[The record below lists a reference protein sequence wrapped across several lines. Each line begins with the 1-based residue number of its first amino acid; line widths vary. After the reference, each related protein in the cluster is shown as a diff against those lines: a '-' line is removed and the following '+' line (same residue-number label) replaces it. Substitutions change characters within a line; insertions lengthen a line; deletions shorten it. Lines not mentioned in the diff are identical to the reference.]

1 MLFLTLLIM
10 SNTQILR
17 NALLGTGLLLG
28 IFLTL
33 DFLLDS
39 SVWTGMKVSKSAI
52 TVEYCEFNHPE
63 RLFHQP
69 INTYSNLIY
78 FFCGLVIFQLALKD
92 FNFFGIKGVNSV
104 RNAPYLSILLAA
116 NFIYLSF
123 GSAFFHSSLTWIGQ
137 RVDMN
142 ATYGLTLSLICIGM
156 VQVVAKKELSKQ
168 IQIATV
174 LGMLLLIVGFLP
186 LALQISSAI
195 LLPALFLALLLLGI
209 GNYVQYR
216 SLRSPLLL
224 ILSFVLLAVAIQ
236 VRTMD
241 VAKINCD
248 PLSIWQGHA
257 LWHFLTATS
266 SLCMY
271 FYFRHVKKLDQFKKK
286 KA

>member
-1 MLFLTLLIM
+1 M

-17 NALLGTGLLLG
+17 NGLLGTGLLLG
-28 IFLTL
+28 IALSL
-33 DFLLDS
+33 DFVLDS
-39 SVWTGMKVSKSAI
+39 SVWTGMKVSQSAV

-78 FFCGLVIFQLALKD
+78 FFYGLLVFQLALKD
-92 FNFFGIKGVNSV
+92 LKLVEVKGVNSI
-104 RNAPYLSILLAA
+104 RCSPYLSILLAA

-142 ATYGLTLSLICIGM
+142 ATYGLTLSLICIGL
-156 VQVVAKKELSKQ
+156 VQVLVKKELTKQ
-168 IQIATV
+168 IQV
-174 LGMLLLIVGFLP
+174 GLVVGMLLLIAGFLP
-186 LALQISSAI
+186 LALQISSSI
-195 LLPALFLALLLLGI
+195 LLPSLFLILLVLGI
-209 GNYVQYR
+209 INYLQYP
-216 SLRSPLLL
+216 SQRSPLLGL
-224 ILSFVLLAVAIQ
+224 LSFVLLAVAIQ
-236 VRTMD
+236 IRSMD

-248 PLSIWQGHA
+248 PMSIWQGHA

-271 FYFRHVKKLDQFKKK
+271 FYFRRVKNLGKRIN
-286 KA
+286 

>member
-10 SNTQILR
+10 PNTHILL
-17 NALLGTGLLLG
+17 NSLLGTGLLLG

-39 SVWTGMKVSKSAI
+39 SVWTGMKVSQSAI

-78 FFCGLVIFQLALKD
+78 FFYGLLIFQLALKD
-92 FNFFGIKGVNSV
+92 LKFIGLKRVNSV
-104 RNAPYLSILLAA
+104 RHAPFLSILLAA

-156 VQVVAKKELSKQ
+156 VQVVVRKELSKQ

-195 LLPALFLALLLLGI
+195 LLPALFLVLLLLGI

-216 SLRSPLLL
+216 SQRSPLLL
-224 ILSFVLLAVAIQ
+224 ILSFVLLAIAIQ

-271 FYFRHVKKLDQFKKK
+271 FYFRWVKKSTQFQK
-286 KA
+286 

>member
-1 MLFLTLLIM
+1 M

-17 NALLGTGLLLG
+17 NALLGTGVLFG
-28 IFLTL
+28 IFLAL
-33 DFLLDS
+33 DYSLDS
-39 SVWTGMKVSKSAI
+39 RVWEGMVISKSAL

-69 INTYSNLIY
+69 MNTYSNLIY
-78 FFCGLVIFQLALKD
+78 FFYGLMVFQLGWKD
-92 FNFFGIKGVNSV
+92 WKAFANREANTVGKF
-104 RNAPYLSILLAA
+104 PYLSLLLAA
-116 NFIYLSF
+116 NFIYLSL

-137 RVDMN
+137 RMDMN

-156 VQVVAKKELSKQ
+156 VQVVVKKELSKQ
-168 IQIATV
+168 FQIILL

-186 LALQISSAI
+186 LALQISSAV
-195 LLPALFLALLLLGI
+195 LLPALFLVLLLLGI
-209 GNYVQYR
+209 GNYLQYR
-216 SLRSPLLL
+216 TQRSPLLL

-236 VRTMD
+236 VRTLD

-271 FYFRHVKKLDQFKKK
+271 FYFRSVKKLAQFKK
-286 KA
+286 

>member
-1 MLFLTLLIM
+1 M

-17 NALLGTGLLLG
+17 NALLGTGVLFG
-28 IFLTL
+28 IFLAL
-33 DFLLDS
+33 DYSLDS
-39 SVWTGMKVSKSAI
+39 RVWEGMVISKSAL

-69 INTYSNLIY
+69 MNTYSNLIY
-78 FFCGLVIFQLALKD
+78 FFYGLLVFQLGWKD
-92 FNFFGIKGVNSV
+92 WKAFANREANTVGKF
-104 RNAPYLSILLAA
+104 PYLSLLLAA
-116 NFIYLSF
+116 NFIYLSL

-137 RVDMN
+137 RMDMN

-156 VQVVAKKELSKQ
+156 VQVIVKKELSKQ
-168 IQIATV
+168 FQVILL

-186 LALQISSAI
+186 LALQISSAV
-195 LLPALFLALLLLGI
+195 LLPALFLVLLLLGI
-209 GNYVQYR
+209 GNYLQYR
-216 SLRSPLLL
+216 TQRSPLLL

-236 VRTMD
+236 VRTLD

-271 FYFRHVKKLDQFKKK
+271 FYFRSVKKLAQFKK
-286 KA
+286 

>member
-1 MLFLTLLIM
+1 
-10 SNTQILR
+10 
-17 NALLGTGLLLG
+17 
-28 IFLTL
+28 
-33 DFLLDS
+33 
-39 SVWTGMKVSKSAI
+39 
-52 TVEYCEFNHPE
+52 VEYCELNHPE

-78 FFCGLVIFQLALKD
+78 FFYGLVIFQLALKD
-92 FNFFGIKGVNSV
+92 LKFIGLKRVNSV
-104 RNAPYLSILLAA
+104 RNAPFLSILLAA

-156 VQVVAKKELSKQ
+156 VQVVVRKELSKQ

-174 LGMLLLIVGFLP
+174 LGMLLLIAAFLP

-271 FYFRHVKKLDQFKKK
+271 FYFRWVKKSAQFQQ
-286 KA
+286 

>member
-1 MLFLTLLIM
+1 M

-17 NALLGTGLLLG
+17 NGLLGTGLLLG
-28 IFLTL
+28 IALSL
-33 DFLLDS
+33 DFVLDS
-39 SVWTGMKVSKSAI
+39 SVWTGMKVSQSAV

-78 FFCGLVIFQLALKD
+78 FFYGLLVFQLALKD
-92 FNFFGIKGVNSV
+92 LKFVGVKGVNSV
-104 RNAPYLSILLAA
+104 RSSPYLSILLAA

-142 ATYGLTLSLICIGM
+142 ATYGLTLSLICIGL
-156 VQVVAKKELSKQ
+156 VQVLLKKELSKQ
-168 IQIATV
+168 IQV
-174 LGMLLLIVGFLP
+174 GLVVGMLLLIAGFLP
-186 LALQISSAI
+186 LALQISSSI
-195 LLPALFLALLLLGI
+195 LLPSLFLILLVLGI
-209 GNYVQYR
+209 INYFQYP
-216 SLRSPLLL
+216 SQRSPLLGL
-224 ILSFVLLAVAIQ
+224 LSFVLLAVAIQ
-236 VRTMD
+236 IRSMD

-248 PLSIWQGHA
+248 PMSIWQGHA

-271 FYFRHVKKLDQFKKK
+271 LYFRRVKNLGKRIN
-286 KA
+286 

>member
-1 MLFLTLLIM
+1 M

-28 IFLTL
+28 IFLSL

-39 SVWTGMKVSKSAI
+39 SVWTGMKVSQSAI

-78 FFCGLVIFQLALKD
+78 FFYGLVIFQLAMKDLK
-92 FNFFGIKGVNSV
+92 FIGVKRVNSV
-104 RNAPYLSILLAA
+104 RNAPFLSILLAA

-271 FYFRHVKKLDQFKKK
+271 FYLRRVKKSAQFQK
-286 KA
+286 

>member
-1 MLFLTLLIM
+1 M

-17 NALLGTGLLLG
+17 NALLGTGVLFG
-28 IFLTL
+28 IFLAL
-33 DFLLDS
+33 DYSLDS
-39 SVWTGMKVSKSAI
+39 RVWEGMVISKSAL

-69 INTYSNLIY
+69 MNTYSNLIY
-78 FFCGLVIFQLALKD
+78 FFYGLLVFQLGWKD
-92 FNFFGIKGVNSV
+92 WKAFANREANTVGKF
-104 RNAPYLSILLAA
+104 PYLSLLLAA
-116 NFIYLSF
+116 NFIYLSL

-137 RVDMN
+137 RMDMN

-156 VQVVAKKELSKQ
+156 VQVILKKELSKQ
-168 IQIATV
+168 FQVILL

-195 LLPALFLALLLLGI
+195 LLPALFLVLLLLGI
-209 GNYVQYR
+209 GNYLQYR
-216 SLRSPLLL
+216 TQRSPLLL

-236 VRTMD
+236 VRTLD

-271 FYFRHVKKLDQFKKK
+271 FYFRSVKKLAQFKK
-286 KA
+286 

>member
-1 MLFLTLLIM
+1 M
-10 SNTQILR
+10 SNTHILR

-39 SVWTGMKVSKSAI
+39 SVWTGMKVSQSAI
-52 TVEYCEFNHPE
+52 TVEYCELNHPE

-78 FFCGLVIFQLALKD
+78 FFYGLVIFQLALKD
-92 FNFFGIKGVNSV
+92 LKFIGLKRVNSV
-104 RNAPYLSILLAA
+104 RNAPFLSILLAA

-156 VQVVAKKELSKQ
+156 VQVVVRKELSKQ

-174 LGMLLLIVGFLP
+174 LGMLLLIAAFLP

-271 FYFRHVKKLDQFKKK
+271 FYFRWVKKSAQFQQ
-286 KA
+286 

>member
-17 NALLGTGLLLG
+17 NTLLGTGLLLG

-39 SVWTGMKVSKSAI
+39 SVWTGMKVSKSAT

-69 INTYSNLIY
+69 INTYSNLVY
-78 FFCGLVIFQLALKD
+78 FFYGLIVFQLALKD
-92 FNFFGIKGVNSV
+92 LKLVEVKGVNSV
-104 RNAPYLSILLAA
+104 RNSPYLSILLAA

-216 SLRSPLLL
+216 SLRSPMLL

-271 FYFRHVKKLDQFKKK
+271 FYFRRVKKLAQFQQ
-286 KA
+286 

>member
-1 MLFLTLLIM
+1 M

-17 NALLGTGLLLG
+17 NALLGTGVLFG
-28 IFLTL
+28 IFLAL
-33 DFLLDS
+33 DYSLDS
-39 SVWTGMKVSKSAI
+39 RVWEGMVISKSAL

-69 INTYSNLIY
+69 MNTYSNLIY
-78 FFCGLVIFQLALKD
+78 FFYGLMVFQLGWKD
-92 FNFFGIKGVNSV
+92 WKAFAIRETNTVGKF
-104 RNAPYLSILLAA
+104 PYLSLLLAA
-116 NFIYLSF
+116 NFIYLSL

-137 RVDMN
+137 RMDMN

-156 VQVVAKKELSKQ
+156 VQVVVKKELSKQ
-168 IQIATV
+168 FQIILL

-186 LALQISSAI
+186 LALQISSAV
-195 LLPALFLALLLLGI
+195 LLPALFLVLLLLGI
-209 GNYVQYR
+209 GNYLQYR
-216 SLRSPLLL
+216 TQRSPLLL

-236 VRTMD
+236 VRTLD

-271 FYFRHVKKLDQFKKK
+271 FYFRSVKKLAQFKK
-286 KA
+286 

>member
-1 MLFLTLLIM
+1 M

-39 SVWTGMKVSKSAI
+39 SVWTGMKVNQSAI

-78 FFCGLVIFQLALKD
+78 FFYGLVIFQLALKD
-92 FNFFGIKGVNSV
+92 FNFVGIKGVNSV

-156 VQVVAKKELSKQ
+156 VQVVVKKELSKQ

-186 LALQISSAI
+186 LALQISS
-195 LLPALFLALLLLGI
+195 
-209 GNYVQYR
+209 Q
-216 SLRSPLLL
+216 RSPLLL
-224 ILSFVLLAVAIQ
+224 ILSFVLLALAIQ
-236 VRTMD
+236 VRTLD

-271 FYFRHVKKLDQFKKK
+271 FYFRRVKKLGQFKK
-286 KA
+286 

>member
-1 MLFLTLLIM
+1 
-10 SNTQILR
+10 
-17 NALLGTGLLLG
+17 
-28 IFLTL
+28 
-33 DFLLDS
+33 
-39 SVWTGMKVSKSAI
+39 MKVSQSAV

-78 FFCGLVIFQLALKD
+78 FFYGLVIFQLAWKD
-92 FNFFGIKGVNSV
+92 FNFVGIKGVNSV
-104 RNAPYLSILLAA
+104 RYAPYLSILLAA

-123 GSAFFHSSLTWIGQ
+123 GSAFFHASLTWIGQ

-156 VQVVAKKELSKQ
+156 VQVVVKKELSKQ
-168 IQIATV
+168 IQVATV

-271 FYFRHVKKLDQFKKK
+271 FYFRQVKKSAQFQK
-286 KA
+286 

>member
-1 MLFLTLLIM
+1 M

-17 NALLGTGLLLG
+17 NALLGTGLLFGVALS
-28 IFLTL
+28 L
-33 DFLLDS
+33 DSLFDS
-39 SVWTGMKVSKSAI
+39 SVWMGMLVSKSAI

-78 FFCGLVIFQLALKD
+78 FFYGLIVLQLALED
-92 FNFFGIKGVNSV
+92 IKLVGVQGVNSV
-104 RNAPYLSILLAA
+104 RNSPYLSILLAA

-123 GSAFFHSSLTWIGQ
+123 GSAFFHASLTWIGQ

-156 VQVVAKKELSKQ
+156 VQVLVKKELSKQ
-168 IQIATV
+168 MQVGLV
-174 LGMLLLIVGFLP
+174 LGMLLLIAAFLP
-186 LALQISSAI
+186 LALQIPSAI
-195 LLPALFLALLLLGI
+195 LLPSLFLGLLLLGI
-209 GNYVQYR
+209 GNFVQYR
-216 SLRSPLLL
+216 SQRSPLLL
-224 ILSFVLLAVAIQ
+224 VLSFVLLASAIQ
-236 VRTMD
+236 VRTLD
-241 VAKINCD
+241 VAKVNCD

-271 FYFRHVKKLDQFKKK
+271 FYFRRVKKSAQFKKK

>member
-1 MLFLTLLIM
+1 MLFSFYM
-10 SNTQILR
+10 KDSQILR
-17 NALLGTGLLLG
+17 NALLGTGALFG
-28 IFLTL
+28 IFLAL
-33 DFLLDS
+33 DYSLDS
-39 SVWTGMKVSKSAI
+39 RVWEGMVISKSAL

-69 INTYSNLIY
+69 MNTYSNLIY
-78 FFCGLVIFQLALKD
+78 FFYGLLVFQLGWKD
-92 FNFFGIKGVNSV
+92 WKAFANREANTVGKF
-104 RNAPYLSILLAA
+104 PYLSLLLAA
-116 NFIYLSF
+116 NFIYLSL

-137 RVDMN
+137 RMDMN

-156 VQVVAKKELSKQ
+156 VQVVVKKELSKQ
-168 IQIATV
+168 FQIILL

-186 LALQISSAI
+186 LALQISSAV
-195 LLPALFLALLLLGI
+195 LLPALFLVLLLLGI
-209 GNYVQYR
+209 GNYLQYR
-216 SLRSPLLL
+216 TQRSPLLL

-236 VRTMD
+236 VRTLD

-271 FYFRHVKKLDQFKKK
+271 FYFRSVKKLAQFKK
-286 KA
+286 

>member
-1 MLFLTLLIM
+1 M
-10 SNTQILR
+10 QILR
-17 NALLGTGLLLG
+17 NALLGTGVLFG
-28 IFLTL
+28 IFLAL
-33 DFLLDS
+33 DYSLDS
-39 SVWTGMKVSKSAI
+39 RVWEGMVISKSAL

-69 INTYSNLIY
+69 MNTYSNLIY
-78 FFCGLVIFQLALKD
+78 FFYGLLVFQLGWKD
-92 FNFFGIKGVNSV
+92 WKAFAIRETNTVGKF
-104 RNAPYLSILLAA
+104 PYLSLLLAA
-116 NFIYLSF
+116 NFIYLSL

-137 RVDMN
+137 RMDMN

-156 VQVVAKKELSKQ
+156 VQVVVKKELSKQ
-168 IQIATV
+168 FQIILL

-186 LALQISSAI
+186 LALQISSAV
-195 LLPALFLALLLLGI
+195 LLPALFLVLLLLGI
-209 GNYVQYR
+209 GNYLQYR
-216 SLRSPLLL
+216 TQRSPLLL

-236 VRTMD
+236 VRTLD

-271 FYFRHVKKLDQFKKK
+271 FYFRSVKKLAQFKK
-286 KA
+286 

>member
-1 MLFLTLLIM
+1 M

-17 NALLGTGLLLG
+17 NGLLGTGLLLG
-28 IFLTL
+28 IALSL
-33 DFLLDS
+33 DFVLDS
-39 SVWTGMKVSKSAI
+39 SVWTGMKVSQSAV

-78 FFCGLVIFQLALKD
+78 FFYGLLVFQLALKD
-92 FNFFGIKGVNSV
+92 LKLVEVKGVNSI
-104 RNAPYLSILLAA
+104 RCSPYLSILLAA

-142 ATYGLTLSLICIGM
+142 ATYGLTLSLICIGL
-156 VQVVAKKELSKQ
+156 VQVLVKKELTKQ
-168 IQIATV
+168 IQV
-174 LGMLLLIVGFLP
+174 GLVVGMLLLIAGFLP
-186 LALQISSAI
+186 LALQISSSI
-195 LLPALFLALLLLGI
+195 LLPSLFFILLVLGI
-209 GNYVQYR
+209 INYLQYP
-216 SLRSPLLL
+216 SQRSPLLGL
-224 ILSFVLLAVAIQ
+224 LSYVLLAVAIQ
-236 VRTMD
+236 IRSMD

-248 PLSIWQGHA
+248 PMSIWQGHA

-271 FYFRHVKKLDQFKKK
+271 FYFRRVKNLGKRIN
-286 KA
+286 

>member
-1 MLFLTLLIM
+1 M

-17 NALLGTGLLLG
+17 NGLLGTGLLLG
-28 IFLTL
+28 IALSL
-33 DFLLDS
+33 DFVLDS
-39 SVWTGMKVSKSAI
+39 SVWTGMKVSQSAV

-78 FFCGLVIFQLALKD
+78 FFYGLLVFQLALKD
-92 FNFFGIKGVNSV
+92 LKLVGVKGVNSV
-104 RNAPYLSILLAA
+104 RSYPYLSILLAA

-142 ATYGLTLSLICIGM
+142 ATYGLTLSLICIGF
-156 VQVVAKKELSKQ
+156 VQVLVKKELTKQ
-168 IQIATV
+168 IQIGLV
-174 LGMLLLIVGFLP
+174 VGMLLLIAGFLP
-186 LALQISSAI
+186 LALQISSSI
-195 LLPALFLALLLLGI
+195 LLPSLFLILLVLGI
-209 GNYVQYR
+209 INYFQYP
-216 SLRSPLLL
+216 SQRSPLLGL
-224 ILSFVLLAVAIQ
+224 LSFVLLAVAIQ
-236 VRTMD
+236 IRSMD

-248 PLSIWQGHA
+248 PMSIWQGHA

-271 FYFRHVKKLDQFKKK
+271 LYFRRVKNLGKRIN
-286 KA
+286 

>member
-1 MLFLTLLIM
+1 MLFLTLLFM

-39 SVWTGMKVSKSAI
+39 SVWKGMKLSQSAL

-78 FFCGLVIFQLALKD
+78 FFYGLVIFQLALKD
-92 FNFFGIKGVNSV
+92 FKFIGVKGVNSV
-104 RNAPYLSILLAA
+104 RYFPYLSILLAA
-116 NFIYLSF
+116 NFIYLSI
-123 GSAFFHSSLTWIGQ
+123 GSAFFHASLTWIGQ

-156 VQVVAKKELSKQ
+156 VQVVVKKEFSKKTQ
-168 IQIATV
+168 VALV
-174 LGMLLLIVGFLP
+174 LGMLLLIAGFLP

-271 FYFRHVKKLDQFKKK
+271 FYFRRVKKSAQFQK
-286 KA
+286 